1 MTTESVQK
9 RIEAYEEMGAK
20 KVRNSSGFHPLGR
33 SVLVEPFEAPNKKPS
48 MIVIPD
54 KVLERQMMV
63 EQRARVI
70 EVGPLWVK
78 DEPGARCQPGDL
90 VMIARMAGYM
100 ISSEDSL
107 DGKSYRVVNHMDIF
121 LGVEEGV

>member
-1 MTTESVQK
+1 MND
-9 RIEAYEEMGAK
+9 AAK
-20 KVRNSSGFHPLGR
+20 KEGPDALATKVRNSSGFHPLGR
-33 SVLVEPFEAPNKKPS
+33 AVLVEPYEPQAKKPS
-48 MIVIPD
+48 MIVLPD
-54 KVLERQMMV
+54 QVQDRMMMV
-63 EQRARVI
+63 EQRALVI

-78 DEPGARCQPGDL
+78 DETGPRCKPGDH

-100 ISSEDSL
+100 ISGKDTL